1 MEDSLNNILAST
13 KEAQKALLKLT
24 NEERNLMLRN
34 IYEAIDK
41 NREYI
46 LKENEKDIKLA
57 KDALIKDSMIE
68 RLTLNDK
75 RIDDLILGIKNIMSL
90 EDYIGEVIDEIK
102 RDNGLKINK
111 VRVPF
116 GVIAVIF

>member
-41 NREYI
+41 Y
-46 LKENEKDIKLA
+46 
-57 KDALIKDSMIE
+57 
-68 RLTLNDK
+68 
-75 RIDDLILGIKNIMSL
+75 
-90 EDYIGEVIDEIK
+90 
-102 RDNGLKINK
+102 
-111 VRVPF
+111 
-116 GVIAVIF
+116 

>member
-34 IYEAIDK
+34 IYEAIDN

-75 RIDDLILGIKNIMSL
+75 RIDEHADSCNNGHSGNGCIAIDPGCNIQQNRGNTGQAL
-90 EDYIGEVIDEIK
+90 TAK
-102 RDNGLKINK
+102 
-111 VRVPF
+111 
-116 GVIAVIF
+116 